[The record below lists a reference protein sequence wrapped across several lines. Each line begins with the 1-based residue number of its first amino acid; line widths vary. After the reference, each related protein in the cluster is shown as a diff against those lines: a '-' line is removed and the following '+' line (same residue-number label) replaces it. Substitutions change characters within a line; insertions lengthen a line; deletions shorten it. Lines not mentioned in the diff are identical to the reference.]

1 MNAVRVLKTLSLTLL
16 PGLAFADVELPPAE
30 QVTLDNGAVI
40 VVNEKHDV
48 PLVGIEVLV
57 RGGAARDPAGKEGL
71 AALTANLL
79 ERGAGDLDAAAFAA
93 AVESV
98 GGRLSVSAD
107 LEYLRIRGEFLSR
120 DLELALTLIGD
131 MLTEPQ
137 LLPAEFDKLKARR
150 IDAIRAAKD
159 RDPGALMPVY
169 AAGFLFGEHPYGN
182 PEAGSEASLA
192 ELGHADVTAFY
203 ADEIGA
209 DRLVVAVSGDI
220 ATEDVITRLSA
231 VFGGFRPAAEA
242 IDELPPMAPHD
253 GPRVL
258 LIDKPGATQTYF
270 WIGGPG
276 VAIDY
281 PARHE
286 LDIANTVF
294 GGRFTSMLNTA
305 LRVESGLTYGA
316 RSTLVRPSAP
326 GSVGIQSFTRTD
338 ATVEAIDMA
347 LGVLERF
354 RAEGIDEA
362 TLESAQNYIRGL
374 FPTDLETASQLA
386 ASFARLEFYGLE
398 RSFVDDYL
406 KGIDAVTLESLRPV
420 IESVYPDSAALV
432 FVILGDADAIRESLA
447 KYGDAIELA
456 ITEPAF
462 RATDAS

>member
-1 MNAVRVLKTLSLTLL
+1 MTITRILGAA
-16 PGLAFADVELPPAE
+16 GLALLSGFALANVELPPADRL
-30 QVTLDNGAVI
+30 VLDNGAVI

-48 PLVGIEVLV
+48 PLVGIEVLI
-57 RGGAARDPAGKEGL
+57 RGGAVRDPAGKEGL
-71 AALTANLL
+71 AALTADLL
-79 ERGAGDLDAAAFAA
+79 ERGAGELDALAFAA

-107 LEYLRIRGEFLSR
+107 LEYLRVRGEFLSR
-120 DLELALTLIGD
+120 DLELAMALIGD
-131 MLTEPQ
+131 LITAPQ

-150 IDAIRAAKD
+150 IDSLRAAKD

-182 PEAGSEASLA
+182 PETGSETSLA
-192 ELGHADVTAFY
+192 GLDHGDVTAFY
-203 ADEIGA
+203 ENEIGA
-209 DRLVVAVSGDI
+209 DRLVIAVSGDV
-220 ATEDVITRLSA
+220 AADVVIQRLTD
-231 VFGGFRPAAEA
+231 VFAGFRVAAE
-242 IDELPPMAPHD
+242 DLSELPPVPAHE

-281 PARHE
+281 PERHE

-326 GSVGIQSFTRTD
+326 GSVGIRSYTRTD

-347 LGVLERF
+347 LGVLERL
-354 RAEGIDEA
+354 RTDGIEEA
-362 TLESAQNYIRGL
+362 MLESAQNYLRGL
-374 FPTDLETASQLA
+374 FPTDLETAAQLA
-386 ASFARLEFYGLE
+386 ASFAELEFYGLE

-406 KGIDAVTLESLRPV
+406 ERIDAVTLENLGPV
-420 IESVYPDSAALV
+420 IDAVYPSRDALL
-432 FVILGDADAIRESLA
+432 FVILGDAEAIRESVA
-447 KYGDAIELA
+447 KYGEALELT
-456 ITEPAF
+456 ITDPTF
-462 RATDAS
+462 RAIAP